1 MSKSLGNVV
10 DPFALVQQYGEDA
23 VRLFLLREGGLTD
36 DAGKL
41 PHHAAPGDATC

>member
-10 DPFALVQQYGEDA
+10 DPFALVQHYGEDA

-41 PHHAAPGDATC
+41 SHHAAPWDAPC